1 MTLRILI
8 VDDHE
13 VVRLGL
19 STLLDRHP
27 GLTVVGEAATAK
39 EAIQKTLIIK
49 PDVVVMDIRLPGG
62 SGIDACR
69 KIIAQG
75 LSVRQVEK
83 LTSKA
88 AKAAKPKPP
97 KDPNIEI
104 IEDDLRRTLGARVHV
119 RTGANNRGKIEIEY
133 YNLDDLERLLDLLR
147 STR

>member
-27 GLTVVGEAATAK
+27 GLTVVGEAGTAK
-39 EAIQKTLIIK
+39 EAVQKTILLR

-69 KIIAQG
+69 KIIEQAPKTK
-75 LSVRQVEK
+75 VIM
-83 LTSKA
+83 LTSYA
-88 AKAAKPKPP
+88 
-97 KDPNIEI
+97 
-104 IEDDLRRTLGARVHV
+104 EDEMLFGRGVWLRPQADRQ
-119 RTGANNRGKIEIEY
+119 
-133 YNLDDLERLLDLLR
+133 
-147 STR
+147 